1 MYAGNRNHIIIAILA
16 IALLTN
22 GCAVRM
28 YPGYNPTK
36 LIGEVD
42 RDSVR
47 YDLEKCRENEDID
60 CRDKVVQT
68 LMAYV
73 DQGFLKFK
81 ARLQRE
87 SQQRKIWLGWANL
100 GLSTATSV
108 VSGVRSKTNL
118 GTAATL
124 LQGGEPI
131 LDEHGLQGQA
141 IYAIVR
147 QMDSERARVRKQVFD
162 GLLLG
167 KNEYP
172 LSYAL
177 SDVTRYYYA
186 GSLPTALGELAA
198 TADVKARTDE
208 KDADKSLNILRQKD
222 RENVT
227 EAESNVDEQGQNRL
241 GGE

>member
-1 MYAGNRNHIIIAILA
+1 MYARNRSHIIIAVLA
-16 IALLTN
+16 ITLLTN

-47 YDLEKCRENEDID
+47 DDLKECRKTEDVV
-60 CRDKVVQT
+60 CRDEVVQA

-81 ARLQRE
+81 ARLQQE

-147 QMDSERARVRKQVFD
+147 QMDSERARVRKRVFD

-167 KNEYP
+167 TNKYP
-172 LSYAL
+172 LSDAL

-186 GSLPTALGELAA
+186 GSLPTALGQLAA
-198 TADVKARTDE
+198 TADDNAITDKKLADDSLE
-208 KDADKSLNILRQKD
+208 KFRKMDQEK
-222 RENVT
+222 VT
-227 EAESNVDEQGQNRL
+227 EAESNVDKQGKNRP